1 MRLSKASVFMRQGP
15 TFTKIGIGAIAVALI
30 ALASSACTVKT
41 ASNVECSGENRPSV
55 DCSSEVSYQGYK
67 ADGGFGI
74 MNLAQAG
81 AKVEETALRRISDA
95 TERFITVQTRLC
107 RDYNACALDKGQ
119 YNAESKDIRE
129 KLEQIPVL
137 VDKVKAA
144 SSSEDRVVAL
154 DSLYRH
160 TVPQEE
166 RVEEVA
172 LTLALEA
179 DLPTEVGGQRI
190 MVRPGA
196 PLPTDARAWFW
207 VEAMPEAYVYIFQKS
222 ARGEVSVLF
231 PDERIGTSN
240 PLRGETRT
248 RIPNG
253 DLKFRLNDKDLGTEY
268 VYFAASRKPLA
279 TLDTA
284 LARVR
289 EGKTTSITQ
298 DKLLSGFDSLPATG
312 TLKDGCRGFELEK
325 CPRPRGLELDIG
337 RGFAEGRSVGVI
349 TEPGDDLIVYRFTFE
364 HTTLAAYH
372 DAATRYLGQGPKSR
386 GSVMVERSQPKSR
399 GSIMV
404 EKNDSPSPKKRGSIM
419 VE

>member
-1 MRLSKASVFMRQGP
+1 MRQGP

-119 YNAESKDIRE
+119 YNIESKEIRE
-129 KLEQIPVL
+129 KLEKVPLL
-137 VDKVKAA
+137 VEKVKTA
-144 SSSEDRVVAL
+144 SSDDDRVVAL

-160 TVPQEE
+160 TVPEE
-166 RVEEVA
+166 DRVEEVA

-222 ARGEVSVLF
+222 AKGEVTVLF

-240 PLRGETRT
+240 PLSGQTRT

-325 CPRPRGLELDIG
+325 CPRPRGLELDSG

-364 HTTLAAYH
+364 HTTLAAYP
-372 DAATRYLGQGPKSR
+372 DAAKRYLGQGPKSR
-386 GSVMVERSQPKSR
+386 GSIMIERTQPKTR
-399 GSIMV
+399 GSIMI
-404 EKNDSPSPKKRGSIM
+404 EKSDKPAPKTRGSIM
-419 VE
+419 IE

>member
-1 MRLSKASVFMRQGP
+1 MRQGR
-15 TFTKIGIGAIAVALI
+15 TFMKIGIGAVAVALI
-30 ALASSACTVKT
+30 AVASSACTVKT
-41 ASNVECSGENRPSV
+41 ASNVDCRGENRPSV

-74 MNLAQAG
+74 MNLAQG
-81 AKVEETALRRISDA
+81 SAKLEETALRRISDA

-107 RDYNACALDKGQ
+107 RDYNACALDKDQ
-119 YNAESKDIRE
+119 YNNESKEIRE
-129 KLEQIPVL
+129 KLEKVPVL

-144 SSSEDRVVAL
+144 SSDDDRVIAL

-160 TVPQEE
+160 TVPDEE

-179 DLPTEVGGQRI
+179 DLPPEAGGQRI
-190 MVRPGA
+190 TVRPGA
-196 PLPTDARAWFW
+196 PLPTESRAWFW
-207 VEAMPEAYVYIFQKS
+207 VEAMPQAYVYIFQKS
-222 ARGEVSVLF
+222 AKGEVSVLF

-240 PLRGETRT
+240 PLTGQTRT

-253 DLKFRLNDKDLGTEY
+253 DLKFRLNDKDVGMEH

-279 TLDTA
+279 TLEAA

-289 EGKTTSITQ
+289 EGKTTAISQ
-298 DKLLSGFDSLPATG
+298 DKLLSGFDSLPTTG
-312 TLKDGCRGFELEK
+312 SLKTSCRGLVLDE
-325 CPRPRGLELDIG
+325 CPRPRGLELDVSG
-337 RGFAEGRSVGVI
+337 GFAEGRSVGAI

-364 HTTLAAYH
+364 HTTLAAYP
-372 DAATRYLGQGPKSR
+372 DAAKRYSAQGSKSR
-386 GSVMVERSQPKSR
+386 GSVMVERSQPKTR

-404 EKNDSPSPKKRGSIM
+404 EKNDTPSPKKRGSIM

>member
-1 MRLSKASVFMRQGP
+1 MRQGP
-15 TFTKIGIGAIAVALI
+15 TFTKIGIGAVAVALI

-119 YNAESKDIRE
+119 YNIESKEIRE
-129 KLEQIPVL
+129 KLEKVPLL
-137 VDKVKAA
+137 VEKVKTA
-144 SSSEDRVVAL
+144 SSDDDRVVAL

-160 TVPQEE
+160 TVPEE
-166 RVEEVA
+166 DRVEEVA

-222 ARGEVSVLF
+222 AKGEVTVLF
-231 PDERIGTSN
+231 P
-240 PLRGETRT
+240 
-248 RIPNG
+248 
-253 DLKFRLNDKDLGTEY
+253 
-268 VYFAASRKPLA
+268 
-279 TLDTA
+279 
-284 LARVR
+284 
-289 EGKTTSITQ
+289 
-298 DKLLSGFDSLPATG
+298 
-312 TLKDGCRGFELEK
+312 
-325 CPRPRGLELDIG
+325 
-337 RGFAEGRSVGVI
+337 
-349 TEPGDDLIVYRFTFE
+349 
-364 HTTLAAYH
+364 
-372 DAATRYLGQGPKSR
+372 
-386 GSVMVERSQPKSR
+386 
-399 GSIMV
+399 
-404 EKNDSPSPKKRGSIM
+404 
-419 VE
+419 

>member
-15 TFTKIGIGAIAVALI
+15 TFTKIGIGAVAVALI

-119 YNAESKDIRE
+119 YNIESKEIRE
-129 KLEQIPVL
+129 KLEKVPLL
-137 VDKVKAA
+137 VEKVKTA
-144 SSSEDRVVAL
+144 SSDDDRVVAL

-160 TVPQEE
+160 TVPEE
-166 RVEEVA
+166 DRVEEVA

-190 MVRPGA
+190 MVRPGP

-222 ARGEVSVLF
+222 AKGEVTVLF

-240 PLRGETRT
+240 PLSGQTRT

-325 CPRPRGLELDIG
+325 CPRPRGLELDSG

-364 HTTLAAYH
+364 HTTLAAYP
-372 DAATRYLGQGPKSR
+372 DAAKRYLGQGPKSR
-386 GSVMVERSQPKSR
+386 GSIMIERTQPKTR
-399 GSIMV
+399 GSIMI
-404 EKNDSPSPKKRGSIM
+404 EKSDKPAPKTRGSIM
-419 VE
+419 IE

>member
-15 TFTKIGIGAIAVALI
+15 TFTKIGIGAVAVALI

-119 YNAESKDIRE
+119 YNIESKEIRE
-129 KLEQIPVL
+129 KLEKVPLL
-137 VDKVKAA
+137 VEKVKTA
-144 SSSEDRVVAL
+144 SSDDDRVVAL

-160 TVPQEE
+160 TVPEE
-166 RVEEVA
+166 DRVEEVA

-222 ARGEVSVLF
+222 AKGEVTVLF

-240 PLRGETRT
+240 PLSGQTRT

-325 CPRPRGLELDIG
+325 CPRPRGLELDSG

-364 HTTLAAYH
+364 HTTLAAYP
-372 DAATRYLGQGPKSR
+372 DAAKRYLGQGPKSR

-404 EKNDSPSPKKRGSIM
+404 EKNGTPTPKTRGCIM

>member
-1 MRLSKASVFMRQGP
+1 
-15 TFTKIGIGAIAVALI
+15 
-30 ALASSACTVKT
+30 
-41 ASNVECSGENRPSV
+41 
-55 DCSSEVSYQGYK
+55 
-67 ADGGFGI
+67 
-74 MNLAQAG
+74 
-81 AKVEETALRRISDA
+81 
-95 TERFITVQTRLC
+95 
-107 RDYNACALDKGQ
+107 
-119 YNAESKDIRE
+119 
-129 KLEQIPVL
+129 
-137 VDKVKAA
+137 
-144 SSSEDRVVAL
+144 
-154 DSLYRH
+154 
-160 TVPQEE
+160 
-166 RVEEVA
+166 
-172 LTLALEA
+172 
-179 DLPTEVGGQRI
+179 

-222 ARGEVSVLF
+222 AKGEVTVLF

-240 PLRGETRT
+240 PLSGQTRT

-325 CPRPRGLELDIG
+325 CPRPRGLELDSG

-364 HTTLAAYH
+364 HTTLAAYP
-372 DAATRYLGQGPKSR
+372 DAAKRYLGQGPKSR

-404 EKNDSPSPKKRGSIM
+404 EKNGTPTPKTRGSIM